1 MRYAILLALCAST
14 AFGLDI
20 CDLSG
25 SVSSGATATVTST
38 IPVKGK
44 VLAVSVDVGAGSTQQ
59 VAIAS
64 AAGYGM
70 SVPAAQTILAN
81 AAYTADLQT
90 NLASTIYLYG
100 DYVVMTLSGSTS
112 TVPVRATILMDED
125 P

>member
-1 MRYAILLALCAST
+1 MRYAIILALCAST

-20 CDLSG
+20 CNLSG

-38 IPVKGK
+38 LPVKGK
-44 VLAVSVDVGAGSTQQ
+44 VLAVSVDVGASTTQQ

-64 AAGYGM
+64 VTGYGM
-70 SVPAAQTILAN
+70 SVPAAKTILAN

-90 NLASTIYLYG
+90 NLASTVYLYG
-100 DYVVMTLSGSTS
+100 DYIVMTLSGSTN
-112 TVPVRATILMDED
+112 TVSVRATLLLDED